1 MAEEKSSSY
10 AGYAAG
16 CIQKQI
22 KKKEFTFFIRDIY
35 LTLKS
40 ISFFRKEKIMVKILV
55 TDDSV
60 FQRNIITEILSESG
74 YEYSEAENGLA
85 ALDILKSEKPDL
97 ILLDL
102 LMPEMD
108 GFHFLEEFNK
118 SGYNIPVIVLTS
130 DIQNTTKKRCMELG
144 AAGFLNKPVEEEEIL
159 LLIKELT
166 G

>member
-1 MAEEKSSSY
+1 
-10 AGYAAG
+10 
-16 CIQKQI
+16 
-22 KKKEFTFFIRDIY
+22 
-35 LTLKS
+35 
-40 ISFFRKEKIMVKILV
+40 MVKILV

-74 YEYSEAENGLA
+74 YEYSEAKNGLE

-144 AAGFLNKPVEEEEIL
+144 AAGFLNKPVEKEELL
-159 LLIKELT
+159 LLIKGLT

>member
-1 MAEEKSSSY
+1 
-10 AGYAAG
+10 
-16 CIQKQI
+16 
-22 KKKEFTFFIRDIY
+22 
-35 LTLKS
+35 
-40 ISFFRKEKIMVKILV
+40 MVKILV

-118 SGYNIPVIVLTS
+118 SGYKIPVIVLTS

-144 AAGFLNKPVEEEEIL
+144 AAGFLNKPVEKEELL
-159 LLIKELT
+159 LLIKGLT